1 MQKDQHMKFKMIKPV
16 DLRWLS
22 PPCGHLSKRKAD
34 YFIFSIITNCLKNI
48 LYFDNEFK
56 NPLIMFSVSFVSDC
70 SLITQFPH

>member
-1 MQKDQHMKFKMIKPV
+1 MVVSPV
-16 DLRWLS
+16 WS
-22 PPCGHLSKRKAD
+22 LSKREAD

-56 NPLIMFSVSFVSDC
+56 NPLIMFSVSFVTVC